1 MTTLKCQ
8 YVTNVPTVP
17 PTSPRSRFER
27 RYGVTRIG
35 IFGSFARNEIREDS
49 DIDIVVEMQ
58 PDLIKRSSLKVELES
73 FSGKRIDVV
82 RYRRGMNGFLKK
94 RIDEEA
100 FYV

>member
-1 MTTLKCQ
+1 MRINTRETLLKELRRLK
-8 YVTNVPTVP
+8 PE
-17 PTSPRSRFER
+17 FER

-35 IFGSFARNEIREDS
+35 IFGSFARNEIREDN

-58 PDLIKRSSLKVELES
+58 PDLIKRATLKAELES
-73 FSGKRIDVV
+73 IFGKRIDVV

-94 RIDEEA
+94 RIDEDA